1 MDWLKRFFGRSSQ
14 QQRADELMKRGLAC
28 VRDGRAWEALA
39 IASELHSLRYSGGFE
54 VEAQALAQDGSK
66 EEAVAVLRKGLQA
79 APHSWLNGNLLGNYL
94 SDLGRYEEAFAA
106 YEETLRAPTADRVLI
121 EANYA
126 NALQRA
132 GRDDEARAKLQVIMG
147 NDLSDAE
154 PGLQDFVQSL
164 ADNLRV

>member
-1 MDWLKRFFGRSSQ
+1 MDWLKRLLGRLSP
-14 QQRADELMKRGLAC
+14 QQRADELMKRGLAR
-28 VRDGRAWEALA
+28 VRDGRTSEALA

-54 VEAQALAQDGSK
+54 IEAQALAHDGSK
-66 EEAVAVLRKGLQA
+66 EDAVAVLRKGLQA

-106 YEETLRAPTADRVLI
+106 YEETLRTPAADRILI

-132 GRDDEARAKLQVIMG
+132 GREDEARAKIQDVMES
-147 NDLSDAE
+147 DLSDAE
-154 PGLQDFVQSL
+154 HGLQNFVKSV
-164 ADNLRV
+164 ADNLGV